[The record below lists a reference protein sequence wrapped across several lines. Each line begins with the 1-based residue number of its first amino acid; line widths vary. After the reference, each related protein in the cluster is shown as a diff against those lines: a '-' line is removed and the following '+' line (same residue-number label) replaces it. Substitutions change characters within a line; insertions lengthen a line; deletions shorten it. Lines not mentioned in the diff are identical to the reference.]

1 MKESKKW
8 LIKWME
14 DLRGNL
20 KQSSERLE
28 KDLQQVKKYIEKEEY
43 GKVERRAVL
52 MLMELQFLQ
61 ECTHRIIAYENS
73 LKLIES
79 DES

>member
-43 GKVERRAVL
+43 SKVEQRAVL

-61 ECTHRIIAYENS
+61 ENTHRIIAYKNS